1 MKPLP
6 QINQQ
11 IVEACKAA
19 NRDVPRAR
27 PRQASPPPG
36 RASPTRRGKL
46 HRVDA
51 DIRVPVILTGPG
63 VPAGKTIDEIAL
75 NIDLHSTFT
84 ELDGAATSA
93 DVDDLSLVP
102 LLRGEPVSEW
112 RSLVLIEH
120 RGPHRDRNDPDAPG
134 ARSGNPPTYESI
146 RGQTFL

>member
-1 MKPLP
+1 
-6 QINQQ
+6 
-11 IVEACKAA
+11 
-19 NRDVPRAR
+19 
-27 PRQASPPPG
+27 
-36 RASPTRRGKL
+36 
-46 HRVDA
+46 
-51 DIRVPVILTGPG
+51 VPVILTGPG

-84 ELDGAATSA
+84 ELDGAATTA